1 MKFTGERMIPDE
13 NRHDAIYAEHLNRYF
28 FASHFVKNRTV
39 LDIASGSGYGSELLQ
54 KAGARRVYGVDIAE
68 EAIEFGKELYKDVEF
83 RKGSV
88 EDIPL
93 QDGEVDVIVSFETL
107 EHVDG
112 RVQSVFMTEVERVLR
127 EDGTLIISTPNTLVY
142 PKGNR
147 FHVKELDIDEFESL
161 MRGSFEYVHMLYQDN
176 AETNYIFTKEALLQE
191 EASADFRS
199 HKINTIDPKESR
211 YLVAVCSNA
220 KVRKVRGETIL
231 FDSIPR
237 KKYEKYEKELAY
249 RQKEFEERTEWAL
262 KLDKELAER
271 TEWALKLDKELAE
284 RTEWALKLDKE
295 LAERTEWALKLDKEL
310 AERTEWALKLDHEL
324 ADRNKE
330 LAGIKSSATWRA
342 SQAARRLWRVLAR
355 TRRGK
360 DEA

>member
-39 LDIASGSGYGSELLQ
+39 LDIASGSGYGSEILQ

-161 MRGSFEYVHMLYQDN
+161 MRGSFEYVHILYQDN
-176 AETNYIFTKEALLQE
+176 AETNYIVTKEALLQE

-237 KKYEKYEKELAY
+237 KKYEKYETELAY
-249 RQKEFEERTEWAL
+249 KQKEFE
-262 KLDKELAER
+262 
-271 TEWALKLDKELAE
+271 
-284 RTEWALKLDKE
+284 
-295 LAERTEWALKLDKEL
+295 ERTEWALKLDKEL

-342 SQAARRLWRVLAR
+342 SQAARRLWRALAR
-355 TRRGK
+355 TGRGK

>member
-271 TEWALKLDKELAE
+271 TEWALKLD
-284 RTEWALKLDKE
+284 
-295 LAERTEWALKLDKEL
+295 
-310 AERTEWALKLDHEL
+310 HEL

>member
-39 LDIASGSGYGSELLQ
+39 LDIASGSGYGSEILQ

-112 RVQSVFMTEVERVLR
+112 RVQSVFMTEVDRVLR

-147 FHVKELDIDEFESL
+147 FHVKELDIDELESL
-161 MRGSFEYVHMLYQDN
+161 MRGSFEYVHILYQDN
-176 AETNYIFTKEALLQE
+176 AETNYILTKEALLQE

-199 HKINTIDPKESR
+199 HKINTIDPKESQ
-211 YLVAVCSNA
+211 YFVAVCSNA
-220 KVRKVRGETIL
+220 KLPRLRGETVL
-231 FDSIPR
+231 SDSFPR
-237 KKYEKYEKELAY
+237 KKYEKELAHRQSEFEERTEWALKLDKEL
-249 RQKEFEERTEWAL
+249 QERTEWAL

-271 TEWALKLDKELAE
+271 TE
-284 RTEWALKLDKE
+284 R
-295 LAERTEWALKLDKEL
+295 ALKLDKEL

-342 SQAARRLWRVLAR
+342 SQAARRLWRALAR
-355 TRRGK
+355 TGRGK

>member
-39 LDIASGSGYGSELLQ
+39 LDIASGSGYGSEILQ
-54 KAGARRVYGVDIAE
+54 KAGAQRVYGVDIAE
-68 EAIEFGKELYKDVEF
+68 EAIAFGKELYKDVEF

-112 RVQSVFMTEVERVLR
+112 MVQRVFMTEVERVLK

-147 FHVKELDIDEFESL
+147 FHVKELDIDELESL
-161 MRGSFEYVHMLYQDN
+161 MRGSFEYVHILYQDN
-176 AETNYIFTKEALLQE
+176 AETNYILTKEALLQE

-199 HKINTIDPKESR
+199 HKINTIDPKESQ
-211 YLVAVCSNA
+211 YFVAVCSNA
-220 KVRKVRGETIL
+220 KLPRLRGET
-231 FDSIPR
+231 
-237 KKYEKYEKELAY
+237 
-249 RQKEFEERTEWAL
+249 
-262 KLDKELAER
+262 
-271 TEWALKLDKELAE
+271 
-284 RTEWALKLDKE
+284 
-295 LAERTEWALKLDKEL
+295 
-310 AERTEWALKLDHEL
+310 
-324 ADRNKE
+324 
-330 LAGIKSSATWRA
+330 
-342 SQAARRLWRVLAR
+342 V
-355 TRRGK
+355 
-360 DEA
+360 